1 MINRTDPF
9 TSRLLVLPLAAAMV
23 IIPASDALAIP
34 PPELVRIGSVFVQ
47 VLAFLLVFVSTAGF
61 LIRKRL
67 THLFATM
74 QRWRISLVFSAASVA
89 CVLVALLISSLY
101 VDKKTNLALASSSTT
116 QQTAKVE
123 AGVMTVAGVEFDIT
137 DPTHAIA
144 PQQVQKLLSDTRY
157 LFIDIRE
164 PVEFTTRHIAGF
176 TNIRAGDLLA
186 GGQHASLDQT
196 KTIVLACEAGE
207 RGSAIAV
214 FLKLR
219 GHQARYLDGGIRGW
233 LAADLPISGSRTMQL
248 PDFTNKYKT
257 ISREEAEQHL
267 ANGRISLID
276 VRTAKEF
283 NRDHIVGALNIPLV
297 NMPSEKLTRLL
308 ETLPS
313 DRPVVGIAHDRFG
326 AYYCL
331 IVGHMLTQR
340 GRSYGGTLM
349 IQQQDQAL

>member
-1 MINRTDPF
+1 MQNRRYPIAIIITLVA
-9 TSRLLVLPLAAAMV
+9 LLTGPLAGTAE
-23 IIPASDALAIP
+23 AIP
-34 PPELVRIGSVFVQ
+34 PPEMIRIGSVFVQ
-47 VLAFLLVFVSTAGF
+47 ALAVTLVFLSTPLFLL
-61 LIRKRL
+61 RKRL
-67 THLFATM
+67 GNF
-74 QRWRISLVFSAASVA
+74 VA
-89 CVLVALLISSLY
+89 PL
-101 VDKKTNLALASSSTT
+101 KPGRRALAVVTLIAGVLSVVWASSVFYTKHQN
-116 QQTAKVE
+116 QQILAAAPPGNGTATIR

-137 DPTHAIA
+137 DPSHALA
-144 PQQVQKLLSDTRY
+144 PQQVQKLLSDSSY

-196 KTIVLACEAGE
+196 KTIVLACEVGE

-219 GHQARYLDGGIRGW
+219 GHQTRYLDGGIRGW
-233 LAADLPISGSRTMQL
+233 LAADLPISGNRTMQL
-248 PDFTNKYKT
+248 PDFPNKYKEVGP
-257 ISREEAEQHL
+257 EEVEQLLAE
-267 ANGRISLID
+267 GRISLID
-276 VRTAKEF
+276 VRTTKEF
-283 NRDHIVGALNIPLV
+283 NKDHIVGALNIPLV
-297 NMPSEKLTRLL
+297 NMPSEKLTHLL
-308 ETLPS
+308 ETLPF